1 LPRTLNSV
9 RVAIL
14 PTGSAR
20 RGQIA
25 GLLASEGL
33 AESDPAGDERWQLAI
48 VDLTDTDGFDS
59 LRTVVARRVPTIALV
74 NGGNPE
80 LAVRAEELGAAD
92 FVDCAAVPSEL
103 ALRVR
108 QVLTREAAAR
118 KAEAELRQTK
128 DFFERLIN
136 SSADGI
142 IAADLKGNII
152 IFNKGAEE
160 LFGYRAE
167 EVIGKVNVKDL
178 YPPGV
183 ARQVM
188 AQLRDP
194 QARGRLGAGR
204 QDLVTKSGARVP
216 VSLTASLICEG
227 REEIAT
233 VGIFSDLR
241 DRMQLERKLSDFENR
256 LEQSEKTSV
265 IVELAGTAAHEL
277 NQPLTSVMGY
287 ADLLKRKL
295 KEDDFAYRP
304 VDIIY
309 REAERMAEIVRKIG
323 KITRYE
329 TKSYIGSAKILD
341 LDKASS
347 HED

>member
-1 LPRTLNSV
+1 M
-9 RVAIL
+9 
-14 PTGSAR
+14 
-20 RGQIA
+20 
-25 GLLASEGL
+25 
-33 AESDPAGDERWQLAI
+33 AESDPTGAEHWQLAI
-48 VDLTDTDGFDS
+48 VDLTDPGGLDS
-59 LRTVVARRVPTIALV
+59 LRTVVARRVPAIALV
-74 NGGNPE
+74 NAGNSE
-80 LAVRAEELGAAD
+80 LAASAEELGAAD
-92 FVDCAAVPSEL
+92 FVDCAALPSEL

-108 QVLTREAAAR
+108 QVLAREAAAR

-128 DFFERLIN
+128 EFFERLIN
-136 SSADGI
+136 SSADAI
-142 IAADLKGNII
+142 IAADLKGKII
-152 IFNKGAEE
+152 LFSKGAEE
-160 LFGYRAE
+160 LCGYRAE
-167 EVIGKVNVKDL
+167 EAIGKVNVKDL

-194 QARGRLGAGR
+194 QTRLRGRLGACR

-216 VSLTASLICEG
+216 VSMTASLICEG
-227 REEIAT
+227 QEEIAT
-233 VGIFSDLR
+233 VGIFTDLR

-347 HED
+347 HEE